1 MSKRSKWC
9 EFDKKT
15 RELIYQRD
23 YKRCI
28 YCGGTFGLAIAHIFV
43 NRSHGGKGCK
53 ENGVLLCTSCHGLLD
68 NGNNTEK
75 RIKINNYCCDYL
87 HKHYGDIDK
96 KKLIYDKWRNDC
108 EKYGISTF
116 RKV

>member
-15 RELIYQRD
+15 RELIYERD
-23 YKRCI
+23 IKRCI
-28 YCGGTFGLAIAHIFV
+28 YCGGRFGLSIAHIFV

-53 ENGVLLCTSCHGLLD
+53 ENGVLLCTSCHGNLD

-75 RIKINNYCCDYL
+75 RIQINNYCMNYL
-87 HKHYGDIDK
+87 YNKYGTIDK
-96 KKLIYDKWRNDC
+96 KDLIYDKWRVYEEND
-108 EKYGISTF
+108 INTT